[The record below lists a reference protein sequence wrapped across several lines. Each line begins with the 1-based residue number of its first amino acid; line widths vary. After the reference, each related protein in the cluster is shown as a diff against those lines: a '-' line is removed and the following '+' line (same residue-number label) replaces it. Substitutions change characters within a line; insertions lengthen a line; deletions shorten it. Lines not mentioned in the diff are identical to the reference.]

1 MLGSEAARQIE
12 TSTVW
17 PVGWLILVRPFQ
29 GRRDTSTVTRGYAAR
44 PRAIMSDRVAVGVR
58 WTIFYQNICGV
69 QMVGTTVYIFSTN
82 GVVLHDA
89 YRHRGHVY
97 HADRFL
103 RRRHVYHFDRFHHR
117 RPNPHRMGFR
127 FRN

>member
-44 PRAIMSDRVAVGVR
+44 PRATMSDRAAVGVR
-58 WTIFYQNICGV
+58 WTVFYQNDLWC
-69 QMVGTTVYIFSTN
+69 TN
-82 GVVLHDA
+82 GADHGD
-89 YRHRGHVY
+89 HRATLQPWLG
-97 HADRFL
+97 
-103 RRRHVYHFDRFHHR
+103 RFHWSV
-117 RPNPHRMGFR
+117 PRMRTGQF
-127 FRN
+127 